1 MTAYSKEQPPACYV
15 YTSTDAGTTWS
26 IMSRVSRA
34 FECSVTRLAGYHQ
47 VYLNARHAP
56 SPSPALAGSAVPRV
70 QAASYHDGAQFERNA
85 SFGPTFDPD
94 SGGVLGA
101 TASIVSGNS
110 SVLFF
115 AIASGPAPYPTQL
128 RDQKVNNGRR
138 NMVLHSSK
146 DEGAHWSAL
155 PLSTGLAGYV
165 AMTTLPASGKLAL
178 LWETAT
184 DDECIGACALS
195 FAIVDPRCG

>member
-1 MTAYSKEQPPACYV
+1 MVWHEI
-15 YTSTDAGTTWS
+15 TSGVLVCVHS
-26 IMSRVSRA
+26 
-34 FECSVTRLAGYHQ
+34 
-47 VYLNARHAP
+47 ARCTVH
-56 SPSPALAGSAVPRV
+56 S
-70 QAASYHDGAQFERNA
+70 AQF
-85 SFGPTFDPD
+85 T
-94 SGGVLGA
+94 VH
-101 TASIVSGNS
+101 

-178 LWETAT
+178 MWETAT

-195 FAIVDPRCG
+195 FAIVDPRPA